1 MFGYHLYAHASV
13 LTIHCKLL
21 LAAIDIIDSFN
32 WKCRLT
38 QADLYNGC
46 IKMVGW
52 LWNYSNLYWGP
63 FFVDHT
69 THHVSHCEKLSEMA
83 HLYNTLFHS
92 NNTEYRCIKYVSRN
106 WQQRHHTA
114 QNSMAV
120 SQQCHV
126 IHHTIWQSFASPYMN
141 RSMPIFV

>member
-63 FFVDHT
+63 FFCR
-69 THHVSHCEKLSEMA
+69 SH
-83 HLYNTLFHS
+83 NTSRKSLQEVVRNGTFVQHFVPFKQTL
-92 NNTEYRCIKYVSRN
+92 NT
-106 WQQRHHTA
+106 
-114 QNSMAV
+114 AV
-120 SQQCHV
+120 
-126 IHHTIWQSFASPYMN
+126 
-141 RSMPIFV
+141 